1 MSVFA
6 SSAQKFKIHTTAVC
20 SPLCAGQG
28 TSEAFP
34 PYLPV
39 PPPLPPKSVID
50 LIVSVYSRNLSI
62 ILWSLLNIA
71 DEN

>member
-20 SPLCAGQG
+20 SPLYAGQG

-34 PYLPV
+34 PSLPV
-39 PPPLPPKSVID
+39 PPPLFPKSVTD
-50 LIVSVYSRNLSI
+50 YTVSVYSRNLPI
-62 ILWSLLNIA
+62 KLWSLLNIA